1 MSSDSQSRITEP
13 IEAAASAWLARRDRG
28 LTPAEQDAYLQW
40 LAENPAHGR
49 AIARLEKAW
58 GFMDRLEQWRPAHSA
73 QPNPDLLLSR
83 RGGNAKAEGKRH
95 SRRMWFLSGALAAAA
110 AIAVAWAWQPFGP
123 AAAVARSAPTA
134 KLVRNSEVR
143 KLADGSTV
151 ELHRGSDIAVDFSG
165 TERRVRLLGGEAHF
179 TVAKNKERPF
189 IVDAA
194 GVAVRA
200 LGTAFNVRLQ
210 PESVEVLVT
219 EGTVRVD
226 QPGVSAD
233 PVVPAMT
240 VGERASVSLVST
252 AAPVVPAVVRV
263 DEIEMERRLAWQ
275 GLRIEFNDS
284 PLDEA
289 VAEFNR
295 HSGGPRIDLAPGAA
309 TLAQMKIGGSFR
321 ADNVEAFVRLLESGF
336 GVAAERTA
344 SGRILLRAQP

>member
-1 MSSDSQSRITEP
+1 MNPPQDIPDT
-13 IEAAASAWLARRDRG
+13 IAEAAAAWLARRDRG

-40 LAENPAHGR
+40 LGENPIHGR
-49 AIARLEKAW
+49 AIAQLQRAW
-58 GFMDRLEQWRPAHSA
+58 DFMDRLEQWRPAHSA
-73 QPNPDLLLSR
+73 QPNPDLL
-83 RGGNAKAEGKRH
+83 AKRH

-110 AIAVAWAWQPFGP
+110 AITLAWVWQPFGQAVPGVP
-123 AAAVARSAPTA
+123 AAPTA
-134 KLVRNSEVR
+134 KLVRNSELR

-151 ELHRGSDIAVDFSG
+151 ELHKGSDIAVDFTG

-179 TVAKNKERPF
+179 TAAKNKERPF
-189 IVDAA
+189 IVEAG

-200 LGTAFNVRLQ
+200 LGTSFNVKLQ

-226 QPGVSAD
+226 RPDVSAD
-233 PVVPAMT
+233 PVVPALT
-240 VGERASVSLVST
+240 VGERTSVSLVPA
-252 AAPVVPAVVRV
+252 AAPVAPEVIRV
-263 DEIEMERRLAWQ
+263 DEVEMERRLAWQ

-284 PLDEA
+284 PLAEA

-309 TLAQMKIGGSFR
+309 ELAQMKIGGSFR
-321 ADNVEAFVRLLESGF
+321 ADNVEAFVRLLETGF

-344 SGRILLRAQP
+344 TGRILLRAQP

>member
-1 MSSDSQSRITEP
+1 MNEEQKISDP
-13 IEAAASAWLARRDRG
+13 IVDNASEWLARRDRG

-49 AIARLEKAW
+49 VIAQLEKAW

-73 QPNPDLLLSR
+73 QPNPDLL
-83 RGGNAKAEGKRH
+83 AKPH
-95 SRRMWFLSGALAAAA
+95 SRRIWFLSGALAAAA
-110 AIAVAWAWQPFGP
+110 VIAVALVWQPFGQAEVTP
-123 AAAVARSAPTA
+123 VAAPTA

-151 ELHRGSDIAVDFSG
+151 EMHRGSDISVDFSG

-179 TVAKNKERPF
+179 TVAKNMERPF
-189 IVDAA
+189 IVDAG

-200 LGTAFNVRLQ
+200 IGTSFNVKLQ
-210 PESVEVLVT
+210 PGSVEVLVT

-226 QPGVSAD
+226 QPAVSSD
-233 PVVPAMT
+233 PIVPALT
-240 VGERASVSLVST
+240 IGERTSVSLVPV
-252 AAPVVPAVVRV
+252 AAPVAPEVIRV
-263 DEIEMERRLAWQ
+263 DEVEMERRLAWQ

-284 PLDEA
+284 PLAEA

-309 TLAQMKIGGSFR
+309 ELAQMKIGGSFR
-321 ADNVEAFVRLLESGF
+321 ADNVEAFVRLLETGF
-336 GVAAERTA
+336 GVGAERTA
-344 SGRILLRAQP
+344 TGRILLRTQP

>member
-1 MSSDSQSRITEP
+1 MNEEHQISDP
-13 IEAAASAWLARRDRG
+13 VVDNASVWLARRDRG

-73 QPNPDLLLSR
+73 RPNPDLLLSR
-83 RGGNAKAEGKRH
+83 RSGNAKADGKHH

-110 AIAVAWAWQPFGP
+110 AIAVAWVWQPFGQP
-123 AAAVARSAPTA
+123 LITADAAPTA

-151 ELHRGSDIAVDFSG
+151 ELHKGSDIAVDFSG
-165 TERRVRLLGGEAHF
+165 VERRVRLLGGEAHF

-189 IVDAA
+189 IVDAG

-200 LGTAFNVRLQ
+200 LGTAFNVKLQ
-210 PESVEVLVT
+210 PEAVEVLVT

-226 QPGVSAD
+226 QPAVSVD
-233 PVVPAMT
+233 PIVPALT
-240 VGERASVSLVST
+240 VGERTSVSLTPVPT
-252 AAPVVPAVVRV
+252 AALPEVIRV
-263 DEIEMERRLAWQ
+263 NEIEMERRLAWQ
-275 GLRIEFNDS
+275 GLRIEFNES
-284 PLDEA
+284 PLVEA

-295 HSGGPRIDLAPGAA
+295 HSGGPRIDLAPGAQE
-309 TLAQMKIGGSFR
+309 LEQMKIGGNFR

-344 SGRILLRAQP
+344 TGRILLRAQQ